1 MSLPERILSRIEKT
15 DTCWLW
21 RGAIK
26 ENGYGKTSWEGKPAY
41 SHRVVYTQLVGPIPE
56 GLEIDH
62 LCKVR
67 NCVRPEHLRVTDRSG
82 NNSNRTLKTHCKNGH
97 ELVGDN
103 VAIRG
108 DNGGRRCRACTRET
122 GRRWTQR
129 NPDKHREI
137 GRAWRDKNRE
147 HVREYSRLYMQDFRE
162 GRRRGQSET

>member
-122 GRRWTQR
+122 GRRWTQASR
-129 NPDKHREI
+129 D
-137 GRAWRDKNRE
+137 RAGLARQKPRARKRVFAVVHAGFPRGPQAGSERDVN
-147 HVREYSRLYMQDFRE
+147 VV
-162 GRRRGQSET
+162 